1 MQIIIGIAILIIVVT
16 LILYKVN
23 NQFEKREFIILLLI
37 VVISTI
43 AMILYEK
50 KQEQFFPNMFKEKYS
65 KEKNLTINGLTAE
78 LLNNKLVSSKDK
90 FIYKFT
96 YLVKKD
102 NNEFLCT
109 MTNVEIN
116 KIENNFIFKNFNDL
130 KEECIEK

>member
-37 VVISTI
+37 VVISTT

-65 KEKNLTINGLTAE
+65 KEKNLTIDGLTAE
-78 LLNNKLVSSKDK
+78 LLNNKLVSSKNK

-96 YLVKKD
+96 YLVKKED
-102 NNEFLCT
+102 KEFLCT

-130 KEECIEK
+130 KEECIAK

>member
-65 KEKNLTINGLTAE
+65 KEKNLTIDGLTAE

-102 NNEFLCT
+102 NKEFLCT

>member
-102 NNEFLCT
+102 NKEFLCT

>member
-1 MQIIIGIAILIIVVT
+1 MQIIIAIAILIIAIT

-23 NQFEKREFIILLLI
+23 NQFEKKEFIILLLI
-37 VVISTI
+37 IIITSLAYVS
-43 AMILYEK
+43 YEK
-50 KQEQFFPNMFKEKYS
+50 NQEEFFPNMFKEKYS
-65 KEKNLTINGLTAE
+65 KEKNLTIDGLTAE

-102 NNEFLCT
+102 NKEFLCT

-116 KIENNFIFKNFNDL
+116 KIENNFIFKNFADL

>member
-65 KEKNLTINGLTAE
+65 KEKNLTIDGLTAE
-78 LLNNKLVSSKDK
+78 LLNNKLVSSKNK

-96 YLVKKD
+96 YLVKKED
-102 NNEFLCT
+102 KEFLCT

-116 KIENNFIFKNFNDL
+116 KIENNYIFKNFANL
-130 KEECIEK
+130 QEECILK

>member
-65 KEKNLTINGLTAE
+65 KEKNLTIDGLTAE

-102 NNEFLCT
+102 NKEFLCT
-109 MTNVEIN
+109 MTNIEIN

>member
-65 KEKNLTINGLTAE
+65 KEKNLTIDGLTAE
-78 LLNNKLVSSKDK
+78 LLNNKLVSSKNK

-96 YLVKKD
+96 YLVKKED
-102 NNEFLCT
+102 KEFLCT